1 MNSNRMDFDD
11 VAAQV
16 DGESTH
22 ADYNPYHDKYGRFT
36 GPGGGSGGAVTFV
49 STTNA
54 KAVEKMKAASGAGGG
69 KAEAPKAG
77 PKLKDGHSEM
87 EKAMPIH
94 KESDKAVQIDRPYSR
109 IQGYQDKTWLPK
121 SQVSTHEGKVVGMAP
136 WLAKREGYGTKEG
149 AAKEAA
155 AFSAGKARY
164 ANLLSEAK
172 AAGVPGV
179 RERMKTETIKQ
190 KMREHGLK
198 VDSEEFDS
206 EELDFV
212 MDIQDAQV
220 QRYDFAELQ
229 ARVDADGFLYDTP
242 IAGRVGIQEYRRAD
256 GVVVREL
263 RLPEEVFHPDALSSA
278 KGKPITVDHPGEGR
292 VNKKN
297 AHRVTVG
304 TIISEGK
311 QDGDY
316 VRNDI
321 VIHSPDSIG
330 ERRQLSY
337 GYSARMDE
345 TPGEHPVYGR
355 YDSIQRDIRINH
367 LSVVKNARA
376 GAIAKLNLDGNEDF
390 STPQEH
396 APMTVKVKLDSGIE
410 YDAVPEV
417 AAELAKL
424 RADASSAAE
433 QLKTIPQLQAKV
445 DALEAET
452 AGFTAKL
459 DAAKAEGKVQA
470 EARAKLDS
478 TAAAFKVDTA
488 GKTDREV
495 KEAVILAVRKDAKLE
510 GKTAEYIDAAFELA
524 IELKGDVAMAG
535 QRQAAQHND
544 GAPKGKSAADKRAE
558 MIANMTKKV

>member
-1 MNSNRMDFDD
+1 MN
-11 VAAQV
+11 
-16 DGESTH
+16 
-22 ADYNPYHDKYGRFT
+22 
-36 GPGGGSGGAVTFV
+36 
-49 STTNA
+49 
-54 KAVEKMKAASGAGGG
+54 
-69 KAEAPKAG
+69 
-77 PKLKDGHSEM
+77 
-87 EKAMPIH
+87 
-94 KESDKAVQIDRPYSR
+94 
-109 IQGYQDKTWLPK
+109 
-121 SQVSTHEGKVVGMAP
+121 
-136 WLAKREGYGTKEG
+136 
-149 AAKEAA
+149 
-155 AFSAGKARY
+155 
-164 ANLLSEAK
+164 
-172 AAGVPGV
+172 
-179 RERMKTETIKQ
+179 
-190 KMREHGLK
+190 
-198 VDSEEFDS
+198 
-206 EELDFV
+206 
-212 MDIQDAQV
+212 V

-229 ARVDADGFLYDTP
+229 ARVDADGFLHDTP
-242 IAGRVGIQEYRRAD
+242 IVGRVGIQEYRRAD
-256 GVVVREL
+256 GTIQREL
-263 RLPEEVFHPDALSSA
+263 RLPEEVFHPDALASA
-278 KGKPITVDHPGEGR
+278 KGKPITVDHPGEGS

-297 AHRVTVG
+297 AHRLTVG
-304 TIISEGK
+304 TILSEGK

-330 ERRQLSY
+330 DRRQLSY
-337 GYSARMDE
+337 GYKARMDD

-355 YDSIQRDIRINH
+355 YDTIQREIRINH
-367 LSVVKNARA
+367 LGVVKSARA

-544 GAPKGKSAADKRAE
+544 GAHKGKSAADKRAE

>member
-16 DGESTH
+16 GGASTH

-36 GPGGGSGGAVTFV
+36 GPGGGGGGAVTFV

-54 KAVEKMKAASGAGGG
+54 KAVEKMKAAGGAGGG

-149 AAKEAA
+149 EAKEAA

-190 KMREHGLK
+190 KMREHGLR
-198 VDSEEFDS
+198 VDGDHYDS

-212 MDIQDAQV
+212 MDIKDTQV

-229 ARVDADGFLYDTP
+229 ARVDADGFLHDTP
-242 IAGRVGIQEYRRAD
+242 IVGRVGIQEYRRAD
-256 GVVVREL
+256 GTIQREL
-263 RLPEEVFHPDALSSA
+263 RLPEEVFHPDALASA
-278 KGKPITVDHPGEGR
+278 KGKPISVDHADGK
-292 VNKKN
+292 VTKKN
-297 AHRVTVG
+297 AHRVTIG
-304 TIISEGK
+304 TMLDALK
-311 QDGDY
+311 QDGEN
-316 VRNDI
+316 VRADI

-330 ERRQLSY
+330 DRRQLSL
-337 GYSARMDE
+337 GYTAKLDE
-345 TPGEHPVYGR
+345 TPGEHPIYGR
-355 YDSIQRDIRINH
+355 YDSIQREITINH
-367 LSVVKNARA
+367 LSVVKSARA
-376 GAIAKLNLDGNEDF
+376 GPVARLNLDGNEDF

-424 RADASSAAE
+424 RADASSVAE

-452 AGFTAKL
+452 KGFNAKL
-459 DAAKAEGKVQA
+459 EAARAEGKVQA

-524 IELKGDVAMAG
+524 IELKGDAAMAT